1 MADPSEVDVSDE
13 APPPAPRGTRW
24 ALWIGLVCLAPL
36 LAAGVVTAY
45 RLRAEQQR
53 NSGILSTTLPDGSRI
68 IVDQVSIG
76 RVHTHVLREGN
87 AVRVPLLGRFGQD
100 PLKTTLTSGA
110 DRIVIFFRH
119 VRPDGSPGDLGWW
132 RAWQAMTD
140 DEDTLEEEEGSRIYQ
155 TQGNGVSSCHGT
167 LGFDTP
173 PNRLEKVVGA
183 VELPISAFGGPSIPL
198 QLLDEKREV
207 VASLD
212 VPVSVPMS
220 TPAWSPEEFPVHRR
234 FGDLEVILKGV
245 QVQAHTYNSRNRDH
259 VYYTMK
265 RDWEILQNGE
275 PARGW
280 RIDNE
285 VIQDE
290 AGETGLPPKSAWKS
304 PVWKLTALLSPV
316 PPAGAGAGPDAVSE
330 QAALFRNAKT
340 IADIPSPAPNTNQS
354 VDKTVMLGM
363 SGGSPFPIVV
373 DRVGAGNSEWSGTG
387 ARPHG
392 HGGGHG
398 TSDEIGEFHVSSNHS
413 STDWSVRVRTAGM
426 WIRLVHN
433 RLQTTERLEF
443 AAVDDQGRP
452 LKVVKHRGGP
462 DLTWLHVGPLADTKS
477 VALTV
482 FPLRTFPIMV
492 DFAPPPRP
500 KPTPA
505 PAKP

>member
-1 MADPSEVDVSDE
+1 MVDPSEVDVSDE

-24 ALWIGLVCLAPL
+24 GLWIGLVCLAPL

-45 RLRAEQQR
+45 RLRAEERR
-53 NSGILSTTLPDGSRI
+53 NAGILSTTLADGSRI

-87 AVRVPLLGRFGQD
+87 AMHIPLLGRIGQD
-100 PLKTTLTSGA
+100 PLKTTLTSSA
-110 DRIVIFFRH
+110 DRIVVFFRH
-119 VRPDGSPGDLGWW
+119 VRPDGTPGDLSWW
-132 RAWQAMTD
+132 KAWEAMTD
-140 DEDTLEEEEGSRIYQ
+140 DEDTVEEEEGSRIYQ
-155 TQGNGVSSCHGT
+155 TEGNGLSSCHGT

-183 VELPISAFGGPSIPL
+183 LELPISAFGGPSIPL
-198 QLLDEKREV
+198 KLLDEKREV
-207 VASLD
+207 VAAFD
-212 VPVSVPMS
+212 VPVSVPLS
-220 TPAWSPEEFPVHRR
+220 TSVWTPEEFPVHRR
-234 FGDLEVILKGV
+234 FGDLEVIFKGV
-245 QVQAHTYNSRNRDH
+245 EVQAHTYNSRNRDH

-265 RDWEILQNGE
+265 RDWEILQNGQ
-275 PARGW
+275 PTRGW

-285 VIQDE
+285 VVQDE

-304 PVWKLTALLSPV
+304 PVWKMTALLSPI
-316 PPAGAGAGPDAVSE
+316 PPTGPDATSE

-340 IADIPSPAPNTNQS
+340 IADIPNPAANTNQP
-354 VDKTVMLGM
+354 VEKTIMLGM
-363 SGGSPFPIVV
+363 SGGSPFPMVI

-387 ARPHG
+387 APSRSN
-392 HGGGHG
+392 GGGHG
-398 TSDEIGEFHVSSNHS
+398 TSDEIGEFNVSSSHS

-426 WIRLVHN
+426 WIRLGHN
-433 RLQTTERLEF
+433 RFQQTERLEF
-443 AAVDDQGRP
+443 TAVDDQGRP

-462 DLTWLHVGPLADTKS
+462 DLTWLHVGPLPDTKS

-500 KPTPA
+500 QPKPA
-505 PAKP
+505 SAKP